1 MVDFIDPNLLALIST
16 LLISVANILY
26 RQALGRLSP
35 TMTAMVMNFASAF
48 YAYVLYSLE
57 GGLDEWPIAA
67 LFWFAMVGVTGSS
80 IGRYMNFQSFKL
92 IGLARTSVMIQSI
105 LIWSSL
111 LAVFVLG
118 EKITF
123 PVGLGTLAI
132 MLGGV
137 LLVYEGDVRKEK
149 ISPLLYLI
157 PLVASFLFSLTFL
170 FRRYGLALIPSS
182 ALGMGV
188 ATGTAAFCLLGAMPF
203 RKKENAASSW
213 LPRDL
218 AVVIVGALFNVSA
231 AYCFWTAIK
240 LGEIV
245 QVVPIQRLSVLLI
258 IFLSWL
264 FFRKQEVVTIR
275 VVLGGVLSVVGAFA
289 IVAVK

>member
-1 MVDFIDPNLLALIST
+1 MVDFIPPNLLALLSAV
-16 LLISVANILY
+16 LVSVAHILY

-35 TMTAMVMNFASAF
+35 TITAMVMNFASAF
-48 YAYVLYSLE
+48 YAFGLYSLE
-57 GGLDEWPIAA
+57 DGLEEWPIAA
-67 LFWFAMVGVTGSS
+67 LFWFAMVGITGSS
-80 IGRYMNFQSFKL
+80 IGRYLNFRSVKL

-118 EKITF
+118 EQITS

-149 ISPLLYLI
+149 TSPLLYLI

-182 ALGMGV
+182 AVGMGV
-188 ATGTAAFCLLGAMPF
+188 ATGTAALCLLGAMPF
-203 RKKENAASSW
+203 NKKENAASAW
-213 LPRDL
+213 LPRDV

-231 AYCFWTAIK
+231 AYCFWTSIR

-245 QVVPIQRLSVLLI
+245 QVVPIQRLSVLII

-264 FFRKQEVVTIR
+264 FFRKQEAVTTR
-275 VVLGGVLSVVGAFA
+275 VVMGGVLSVAGAFA
-289 IVAVK
+289 IVMGK

>member
-1 MVDFIDPNLLALIST
+1 MVDFIDPNLLAFIAALF
-16 LLISVANILY
+16 ISVANTLY
-26 RQALGRLSP
+26 RQALGRMSP
-35 TMTAMVMNFASAF
+35 AMTAMVVNFASAL
-48 YAYVLYSLE
+48 YAFGLYSLE
-57 GGLDEWPIAA
+57 GGLEEWPLAA
-67 LFWFAMVGVTGSS
+67 IFWFALVGITGNS
-80 IGRYMNFQSFKL
+80 IGRYMNFRSVQL

-105 LIWSSL
+105 LIWTSL

-118 EKITF
+118 ERLTLPI
-123 PVGLGTLAI
+123 GLGTLAI

-157 PLVASFLFSLTFL
+157 PVAASFLFGLTFL
-170 FRRYGLALIPSS
+170 FRRYGLALIPSA

-188 ATGTAAFCLLGAMPF
+188 ATGTAAVCLLGAMLSN
-203 RKKENAASSW
+203 KKESAASAW

-218 AVVIVGALFNVSA
+218 AVVAVGALFNVSA
-231 AYCFWTAIK
+231 AYCFWTSIK
-240 LGEIV
+240 LGQIV

-264 FFRKQEVVTIR
+264 FFRKQELVTTR
-275 VVLGGVLSVVGAFA
+275 VILGGVLSVAGAFV
-289 IVAVK
+289 IVAGK